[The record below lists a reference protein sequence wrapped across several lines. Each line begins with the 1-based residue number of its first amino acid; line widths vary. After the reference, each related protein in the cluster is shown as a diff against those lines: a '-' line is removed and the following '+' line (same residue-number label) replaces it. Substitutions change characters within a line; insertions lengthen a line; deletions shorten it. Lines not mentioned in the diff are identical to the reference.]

1 LVALK
6 VDVLIAVYTPCA
18 IAAQRAT
25 EDIPIV
31 IMSGD
36 PVGTGLVPN
45 LGRPGGNITGV
56 SLMAAE
62 LFGKCVELIHDALPS
77 VRRVAALANGA
88 DPFSKPFLG
97 QVQLAGKATGISI
110 IPIISEPDKVDE
122 AFAALK
128 KENADAVIV
137 QGSLASKR
145 AAELALSHRLPA
157 VTVPRSFVDHGGLMS
172 YGLDSPDSIRRC
184 AMFVIKILQGAR
196 PGDLPVEQPSKF
208 ELVINL
214 RTAKALGIQVPPS
227 FIARADEVIE

>member
-1 LVALK
+1 MRRRDFIALISSATIWPIAAETQQAKIHKVGVLLLPDADVGVLIRELSDELRKAGFVEGQNLAFEIRSGKEAVLPKLASELVDLK
-6 VDVLIAVYTPCA
+6 VDVLVALYTPCA

-25 EDIPIV
+25 KDIPIV

-77 VRRVAALANGA
+77 VHRVAALANGA

-97 QVQLAGKATGISI
+97 HVQLAGKATGISI

-122 AFAALK
+122 
-128 KENADAVIV
+128 
-137 QGSLASKR
+137 
-145 AAELALSHRLPA
+145 
-157 VTVPRSFVDHGGLMS
+157 
-172 YGLDSPDSIRRC
+172 
-184 AMFVIKILQGAR
+184 
-196 PGDLPVEQPSKF
+196 
-208 ELVINL
+208 
-214 RTAKALGIQVPPS
+214 
-227 FIARADEVIE
+227 